1 MLKLFTA
8 GSYVTY
14 GGAICLVT
22 ETTGKDSVRVYN
34 HTGTGSNR
42 CVRVTQKNLG
52 LTDLRPAVVLEH
64 SGRDYIVTNLGLIIS
79 ITSGKAMKWK
89 DNNGNRIKLLHA
101 RDRLIQLV
109 AEC

>member
-14 GGAICLVT
+14 GQSHCLVT
-22 ETTGKDSVRVYN
+22 ETTGKDSVRLYN
-34 HTGTGSNR
+34 HNGIGSNR
-42 CVRVTQKNLG
+42 CVRVTQKQITATN
-52 LTDLRPAVVLEH
+52 LRPANIISL
-64 SGRDYIVTNLGLIIS
+64 SGRDYIVTAKGLIIS

-101 RDRLIQLV
+101 SDALV
-109 AEC
+109 KFHAGA